1 METLGFQC
9 WCCCCYSV
17 EAVRPPSSWEWCPV
31 HGDEKPKRKME
42 KEQLKDEWDGFQTR
56 APGHSSETLTMP
68 LLISLNKEPMTSGGP
83 YFFPPHH
90 VGSTHAP
97 GVLTVLVWRIYGNH
111 KLLHLSMHL
120 QWVCFPLDR
129 KRSHLSGFLLGAIA
143 PHNAHHFV
151 TIEPF
156 LVVY

>member
-1 METLGFQC
+1 
-9 WCCCCYSV
+9 
-17 EAVRPPSSWEWCPV
+17 
-31 HGDEKPKRKME
+31 ME

-156 LVVY
+156 LVALLLKVVRSSMQEELETAQKTPACDSFQRPS